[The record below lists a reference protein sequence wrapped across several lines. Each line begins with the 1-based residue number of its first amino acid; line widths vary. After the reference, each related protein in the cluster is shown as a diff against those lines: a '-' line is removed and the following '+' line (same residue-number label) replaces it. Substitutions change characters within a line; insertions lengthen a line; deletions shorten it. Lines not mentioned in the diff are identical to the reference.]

1 MILQCEGCQTKFRL
15 DESVLR
21 ETGSKV
27 RCSICKR
34 VFTASPPKEEPQI
47 GEASGEELRETEG
60 KAPEEIP
67 KEGDLFEGFDESLIK
82 EIEEEIGQEEEEAEP
97 EADQEVEPELE
108 QEAEPE
114 VEQEVE
120 QEVEPISVEELSQAE
135 PEAIEE
141 EDKVEEAGLDMAMDR
156 AARVEE
162 EVKAQE
168 ELERKEVERP
178 SEVEEAFEPRP
189 IIKKRPGSRLLITIL
204 LIILVLI
211 GTVSALIFFKPGFL
225 PESFPLFKR
234 PLSKEQAF
242 DMGNRRLSFKDLK
255 GSFMDSEKAGRLF
268 MVKGLVT
275 NNYPD
280 RRSFMRIKSNILDSK
295 GTVVR
300 SKVVFAGNP
309 ISDKEVASLS
319 MEEIENRLR
328 DKLGKDKMNV
338 NTQPNSSIPFVIVF
352 NNLPEDMSEFTVEA
366 VSSSP
371 AGK

>member
-15 DESVLR
+15 DESLLK

-34 VFTASPPKEEPQI
+34 LFTAFPPKEEPQI
-47 GEASGEELRETEG
+47 EKASGEELRETEG
-60 KAPEEIP
+60 TALQEIP
-67 KEGDLFEGFDESLIK
+67 KEGDLLEGFDESFIK
-82 EIEEEIGQEEEEAEP
+82 EIEEEIGREEEEVEP
-97 EADQEVEPELE
+97 ETEQEVEPELE
-108 QEAEPE
+108 PEA
-114 VEQEVE
+114 
-120 QEVEPISVEELSQAE
+120 EPISVEELSQAE

-141 EDKVEEAGLDMAMDR
+141 EEKVEEAGLDMAMDR

-162 EVKAQE
+162 EIKAQE
-168 ELERKEVERP
+168 ELERKEVERKEVERP
-178 SEVEEAFEPRP
+178 SEVEEVFEPRP

-211 GTVSALIFFKPGFL
+211 GTASALIFFKPGFL

-280 RRSFMRIKSNILDSK
+280 RRSFIRIKSNILDSK

-338 NTQPNSSIPFVIVF
+338 NIQPNSSIPFVIVF

>member
-15 DESVLR
+15 DESLLK

-34 VFTASPPKEEPQI
+34 LFTASPPKEEPQI
-47 GEASGEELRETEG
+47 EEASGEELRETEG
-60 KAPEEIP
+60 TALQEIP
-67 KEGDLFEGFDESLIK
+67 KEGDLLEGFDESLIK

-97 EADQEVEPELE
+97 ETEQEVEPELE
-108 QEAEPE
+108 QGVEPE
-114 VEQEVE
+114 LEPEA
-120 QEVEPISVEELSQAE
+120 EPISVEELSQAE

-141 EDKVEEAGLDMAMDR
+141 EEKVEEAGLDMAMDR
-156 AARVEE
+156 AARIEE

-211 GTVSALIFFKPGFL
+211 VTASALIFFKPGFL